1 MTAMPRLRHI
11 LIAVAVI
18 MILCAGWLLWRAH
31 HAKAAPAPVGVR
43 LPSASNAQPE
53 EDSTPTLVYAHNL
66 QLRKGPNFRIYILW
80 LRGQMLRTN
89 PRVHPSFDD
98 PDSFVF
104 NIQKG
109 VIHVNIGDVGTFLN
123 AVSSSNA
130 PLRNISLNADGDQL
144 KLHGT
149 LHKIVPLPIEVI
161 GSLSSAPDGHIR
173 FHTTK
178 ISVLKIPMK
187 GLLGGLHI
195 TVADLVHSPDIP
207 GAQISGNDMIFDTTK
222 LLPPPHIRGE
232 LTSVRIKSPD
242 IEVIYGNSPND
253 ETKLAQWHNFLRL
266 TGGTIDFGK
275 LTMRYTDLTMIDA
288 TKAPWFDLD
297 LVNYQEQLVQGIC
310 RMTPQAGLEIFMPEF
325 DEKKA
330 NRKVTLEWLK
340 NRNLSVPSDVPVQ
353 QP

>member
-1 MTAMPRLRHI
+1 MPRLRPI

-18 MILCAGWLLWRAH
+18 VILCVGWLLWHAH
-31 HAKAAPAPVGVR
+31 HGKAAPAPAGVAP
-43 LPSASNAQPE
+43 PSASNALPE
-53 EDSTPTLVYAHNL
+53 EDNTPTLVYAHNL

-89 PRVHPSFDD
+89 PRVPPSFDD
-98 PDSFVF
+98 PESFVF
-104 NIQKG
+104 DIQKG
-109 VIHVNIGDVGTFLN
+109 VIHVNIGDVGAFLN
-123 AVSSSNA
+123 AASSSDA
-130 PLRNISLNADGDQL
+130 PLRNISLTADGDQL
-144 KLHGT
+144 KIHGT
-149 LHKIVPLPIEVI
+149 LHKVVPLPIEAV

-178 ISVLKIPMK
+178 ISVLKVPMK
-187 GLLGGLHI
+187 GLLGGLHL

-207 GAQISGNDMIFDTTK
+207 GAQISGNDLIFDTTK

-253 ETKLAQWHNFLRL
+253 ESKLAQWHNFLRL
-266 TGGTIDFGK
+266 TGGTVDFGK
-275 LTMRYTDLTMIDA
+275 LTMHHADLTMIDA

-325 DEKKA
+325 DEKKG

-340 NRNLSVPSDVPVQ
+340 NRNLSMPSDVPVQ

>member
-1 MTAMPRLRHI
+1 MTAMPRLRPL
-11 LIAVAVI
+11 LIVLVVLVI
-18 MILCAGWLLWRAH
+18 FCAGWLLWRAH
-31 HAKAAPAPVGVR
+31 HARAVSAPVAVT
-43 LPSASNAQPE
+43 LSDASNALPG

-66 QLRKGPNFRIYILW
+66 QLRKGPNFRIYIRW
-80 LRGQMLRTN
+80 IRGQMLRTN
-89 PRVHPSFDD
+89 PRVIPSFDD

-109 VIHVNIGDVGTFLN
+109 VIHVNIGDLATYLN
-123 AVSSSNA
+123 AATASDA
-130 PLRNISLNADGDQL
+130 PLRNISLAVDGDQL

-149 LHKIVPLPIEVI
+149 LHKVVPLPIEVL
-161 GSLSSAPDGHIR
+161 GSLSSAPDGHVR

-187 GLLGGLHI
+187 GLLGGLHL
-195 TVADLVHSPDIP
+195 TVADLVHSAKIP
-207 GAQISGNDMIFDTTK
+207 GTQITGNDMIFDTTR

-232 LTSVRIKSPD
+232 LTSVRIKPPD

-253 ETKLAQWHNFLRL
+253 ESKLAQWHNFLRL
-266 TGGTIDFGK
+266 RGGTIDFGK
-275 LTMRYTDLTMIDA
+275 LTMRHADLTMIDA

-297 LVNYQEQLVQGIC
+297 LVNYQQQLVQGIC

-325 DEKKA
+325 DDKKA

-340 NRNLSVPSDVPVQ
+340 NRNLSVPSDVSVQ